1 MTDTEMREAAR
12 QFYYT
17 WKNRGDEKS
26 DTQSYWLNL
35 LSDVLGMTDCSNRVI
50 FEKRVVVDGQIKF
63 IDVFI
68 PESRVLIEQKSLKKE
83 LSKELTQSGGIELTP
98 YQQAKRYSD
107 NLPFDE
113 KPRWI
118 VVCNFS
124 EIRIHDMNT
133 REPEKEYVSIML
145 QDIQSECHRLKF
157 LVKEE
162 EKIESKEVEISVH
175 AGNIVGQIYD
185 ALLEQYAD
193 KTNPESLK
201 SLNKLCVRLVFCMYA
216 EDSGLFGNH
225 LMFHDYMKQYDSKL
239 WRKAL
244 IDLFHVLDTKPE
256 DRDPYMEDDLA
267 AFPYVNGGLF
277 AEEDIEIPKITDEIA
292 TLILNNGCGFDW
304 SEISPTIFGAV
315 FESTLNPETRRSGG
329 MHYTSITNI
338 HKVIDPL
345 FLDDL
350 KSELEE
356 IKKITVLKQRTD
368 KAKKFQDKLAKLTFL
383 DPACGSGNF
392 LTESYISLRKLE
404 NEAITIQTGGQ
415 ISLGDII
422 NPIQVSIGQFYGI
435 EINDFAVTVGK
446 TALWIAEHQ
455 MMKET
460 ENIVHMQIDFL
471 PLKSYANIIEG
482 NALRMNWDSIVEMH
496 NLNYI
501 MGNPPFVSQGGSSD
515 RGQRQQGAGRS
526 QDQAEDM
533 RIIFNNE
540 KGTGNL
546 DYVSCWFRKTY
557 EYMKLHTKLQAAFV
571 STNSIC
577 QGQQVLPLWK
587 PMISNGLKINFAH
600 QSFKWGSESDKS
612 AVVFV
617 VIIGFSLENRENKKI
632 YKYNNYR
639 GEAICI
645 TTDKINSYLLDNA
658 PDVYID
664 TRTKPLCKDVSPM
677 VRGGGASD
685 WGFLMLSEE
694 ERKELIKKEPGSEK
708 WIRPFLQGNEFLKA
722 IPRYCLWMVGI
733 TPNELNKL
741 PLIKE
746 RVKNVREKRL
756 ESKKA
761 STRKKAETPWL
772 FDEIVKI
779 DSPNYIAIPQV
790 SSGNRRYI
798 PIGYVSSDIVAG
810 NKLLMIPHGS
820 LYEFG
825 VLCSN
830 VHNAWVRI
838 VASHY
843 GPSYQYSANIAYN
856 NFPWCNAT
864 SEQKDRIE
872 QTAQGILDAR
882 SLYPDCS
889 LADLYDELTM
899 PHELRKAHQLNDKAV
914 MQAYGFSI
922 KETTEE
928 SCVAMLM
935 NMYQALSSSN

>member
-1 MTDTEMREAAR
+1 MTDSEQREAAR

-17 WKNRGDEKS
+17 WKDRGDEKS
-26 DTQSYWLNL
+26 DSQSFWLNL
-35 LSDVLGMTDCSNRVI
+35 LSDVLGMSDASNRVI
-50 FEKRVVVDGQIKF
+50 FEKRVIVDGQTKF
-63 IDVFI
+63 IDAFI
-68 PESRVLIEQKSLKKE
+68 PESRVLIEQKSLKKG
-83 LSKELTQSGGIELTP
+83 LSKEITQSGGTELTP

-118 VVCNFS
+118 VVSNFA

-133 REPEKEYVSIML
+133 REPEKEYISVML
-145 QDIQSECHRLKF
+145 QDIQSEYHRLKF
-157 LVKEE
+157 LLKEE
-162 EKIESKEVEISVH
+162 EKIASKEVEISVQ

-185 ALLEQYAD
+185 SLLEQYAD

-225 LMFHDYMKQYDSKL
+225 LMFHDYMQQYDAKS

-244 IDLFHVLDTKPE
+244 IDLFMVLDTKPE
-256 DRDPYMEDDLA
+256 NRDPYLEDDLA

-277 AEEDIEIPKITDEIA
+277 AEENIEIPRITNDIVN
-292 TLILNNGCGFDW
+292 LILEKGCGFDW

-329 MHYTSITNI
+329 MHYTSIENI

-350 KSELEE
+350 KAELEE
-356 IKKITVLKQRTD
+356 IKNISVLKQRKD
-368 KAKKFQDKLAKLTFL
+368 NAKKFQDKLAGLTFL

-404 NEAITIQTGGQ
+404 NEAIIIQTNGQ
-415 ISLGDII
+415 ISLGDVI

-460 ENIVHMQIDFL
+460 ESIVHMQIDFL

-482 NALRMNWDSIVEMH
+482 NALRMDWDHILAMR

-526 QDQAEDM
+526 REQAEDM
-533 RIIFNNE
+533 VLIFNNE

-546 DYVSCWFRKTY
+546 DYVSCWFRKAY
-557 EYMKLHTKLQAAFV
+557 DYMKLHTKVHAAFV

-587 PMISNGLKINFAH
+587 SMVSNGLKINFAH
-600 QSFKWGSESDKS
+600 QSFRWGSESDKS

-617 VIIGFSLENRENKKI
+617 VIIGFSMENDVNKKI

-639 GEAICI
+639 GEAMCV
-645 TTDKINSYLLDNA
+645 TTNKINSYLLDNA
-658 PDVYID
+658 PDIYI
-664 TRTKPLCKDVSPM
+664 
-677 VRGGGASD
+677 
-685 WGFLMLSEE
+685 
-694 ERKELIKKEPGSEK
+694 LI
-708 WIRPFLQGNEFLKA
+708 LA
-722 IPRYCLWMVGI
+722 
-733 TPNELNKL
+733 
-741 PLIKE
+741 
-746 RVKNVREKRL
+746 
-756 ESKKA
+756 A
-761 STRKKAETPWL
+761 
-772 FDEIVKI
+772 
-779 DSPNYIAIPQV
+779 
-790 SSGNRRYI
+790 
-798 PIGYVSSDIVAG
+798 
-810 NKLLMIPHGS
+810 S
-820 LYEFG
+820 LY
-825 VLCSN
+825 V
-830 VHNAWVRI
+830 
-838 VASHY
+838 
-843 GPSYQYSANIAYN
+843 
-856 NFPWCNAT
+856 
-864 SEQKDRIE
+864 K
-872 QTAQGILDAR
+872 
-882 SLYPDCS
+882 
-889 LADLYDELTM
+889 
-899 PHELRKAHQLNDKAV
+899 
-914 MQAYGFSI
+914 
-922 KETTEE
+922 
-928 SCVAMLM
+928 MLV
-935 NMYQALSSSN
+935 QW